1 MRGSLFPIRRNL
13 TAKRPL
19 DPFPGCE
26 DPFPRKRM
34 ALMLDN
40 CRVFEIS
47 RIAVCLDYRLIY
59 FLVAEEEKAHAAG
72 NRGDGNR
79 TNPGNDA
86 GPRPES
92 MFLLLF
98 IFTPEKTMV
107 KNAAVWSTIGSPE
120 GGFHSASVARSMGG
134 YAIGVRSGSPG
145 AVQIELKIEVASQ
158 LLTDNFS
165 LCLSG

>member
-1 MRGSLFPIRRNL
+1 MF
-13 TAKRPL
+13 
-19 DPFPGCE
+19 D
-26 DPFPRKRM
+26 DY
-34 ALMLDN
+34 
-40 CRVFEIS
+40 RVLEIS
-47 RIAVCLDYRLIY
+47 RIAVRLDYRLIY
-59 FLVAEEEKAHAAG
+59 FLVEEQEETHAAG
-72 NRGDGNR
+72 NKDDGN
-79 TNPGNDA
+79 TENPGNNA
-86 GPRPES
+86 GLLPES

-107 KNAAVWSTIGSPE
+107 KNAAVWSTISSPE

-158 LLTDNFS
+158 LLTDSFS